1 MRTKEA
7 LAARKAEGQKLGRQ
21 EGFCPKLSVLHEK
34 KEPRPGND
42 WGYAERIRTIKRLIH

>member
-21 EGFCPKLSVLHEK
+21 ERFCPKLSVLHEK
-34 KEPRPGND
+34 KSLVQEIIGVTRK
-42 WGYAERIRTIKRLIH
+42 EFE